1 MDIRVIKLLIN
12 NNKAI
17 PQIGDEIWVKQD
29 GKRTECIVLSIESV
43 ERDKRNKLKIKYK
56 VKITD
61 EKENQKGIYLIK

>member
-29 GKRTECIVLSIESV
+29 EKRMECIVLSIESV